1 MASNLQL
8 HRPTRFGT
16 APGLNGLTRSKRSII
31 WVLLLLIALSLAGI
45 SVMATLNLNYSQKE
59 MAQLR
64 QAQLAEV
71 FSANLGRIN
80 AHQQFLEHYTA
91 DLARLG
97 ELFWHLQ
104 QSGKPDQAGELEKA
118 LLKKLHSFADV
129 FGAGIWFEPGE
140 FPENPASPGIFAY
153 RNGVEQQLTLIS
165 PTDGGLQ
172 EYRQQPWF
180 AHALPENLPEAII
193 PEGFYWTPA
202 YYNPLSEAA
211 VLTLLKPMHAP
222 DGRLIGVVT
231 TDWHADKLID
241 LVNQVDVT
249 PNTFAYLIDGNN
261 RRLSGLSEN
270 EDSVTQQV
278 MDIIL
283 EIRLI
288 DTLADKAK
296 AVVPNVKGHHREVR
310 WHQLMVAGR
319 EYALSYAATTAG
331 MLFGIGV
338 PRDEIDAVLLPMRTS
353 NLQILVVTGLVML
366 GLSAVLL
373 FKVIGLMRQL
383 KASYTDELTG
393 LPNRARL
400 LEESVSNPQ
409 GSLILIDIDGFKEVN
424 GLFGH
429 RCGDFVLQQLA
440 IWLDE
445 LISSEPRLISVR
457 LYRLTS
463 DEFALLGP
471 ARPVAELETL
481 VQEISISLESRSP
494 LWQGQEINLGIT
506 LGAAVQLLPDSA
518 SPRDNLITWA
528 KFALKQARRQHQN
541 YLVYD
546 ARQCVEETYEQ
557 NLFWAGRVKKAL
569 QEDRLFPYFQP
580 IFNNR
585 SGRVSKFE
593 CLVRMRGEDG
603 RIVSPDAFLAVTRKL
618 RLERRIT
625 RIMIDKSF
633 AAFAGEPYD
642 FSINLSCADLLD
654 GELTS
659 AILKKLADTG
669 QGDRVIFEILESDG
683 IEKYNEVR
691 SFIDRVKAHGCRI
704 AIDDFGTG
712 YANFEHLLRLNVDLI
727 KIDGS
732 LVRNLDHDQGA
743 MLITQGIVNFA
754 RSLNMSTV
762 AEFVHSARI
771 QEKVVALGVDFSQ
784 GAHFGMPRAVLAGE
798 SERVAEPALL

>member
-1 MASNLQL
+1 MAPNQPL
-8 HRPTRFGT
+8 HRPPHSGT

-45 SVMATLNLNYSQKE
+45 SVMATLNLNYSQKA

-71 FSANLGRIN
+71 FATNLGRIN

-118 LLKKLHSFADV
+118 LLKKLHSFADA

-153 RNGVEQQLTLIS
+153 RQGAEQLTLIS

-172 EYRQQPWF
+172 DYRQQPWF
-180 AHALPENLPEAII
+180 TQAMPDRWPQEESPEE
-193 PEGFYWTPA
+193 FYWTPA

-211 VLTLLKPMHAP
+211 VLTLVRPMHAP

-231 TDWHADKLID
+231 TDWHADKLTD
-241 LVNQVDVT
+241 LVSQVDVT
-249 PNTFAYLIDGNN
+249 PNTFAYLIDRNN
-261 RRLSGLSEN
+261 RRISGLSEN
-270 EDSVTQQV
+270 DDEKARQV
-278 MDIIL
+278 MDLIL
-283 EIRLI
+283 EVRLI
-288 DTLADKAK
+288 DTLTEEEKPALAGG
-296 AVVPNVKGHHREVR
+296 ARSAGGSRN
-310 WHQLMVAGR
+310 HQLTVDGS
-319 EYALSYAATTAG
+319 EYSLSYAATTAG

-338 PRDEIDAVLLPMRTS
+338 PRNEIDAVLLPMRTS
-353 NLQILVVTGLVML
+353 NLQILAVTGLVML

-400 LEESVSNPQ
+400 LEDSVANPQ
-409 GSLILIDIDGFKEVN
+409 GSLILVDIDGFKEVN

-445 LISSEPRLISVR
+445 LITSEPRLISVR

-481 VQEISISLESRSP
+481 VQAISIFLESRSP

-506 LGAAVQLLPDSA
+506 LGAALQLLPDSA

-569 QEDRLFPYFQP
+569 LEDRLFPYFQP
-580 IFNNR
+580 IYNNR

-603 RIVSPDAFLAVTRKL
+603 GIISPEEFLEVTRKL

-625 RIMIDKSF
+625 RIMVDKSF

-642 FSINLSCADLLD
+642 FSINLCCADLLD
-654 GELTS
+654 DELTS

-669 QGDRVIFEILESDG
+669 QGDQVIFEILESDG
-683 IEKYNEVR
+683 IEKYSEVR
-691 SFIDRVKAHGCRI
+691 SFIDRAKAHGCRI

-732 LVRNLDHDQGA
+732 LVRNLDHDRGA
-743 MLITQGIVNFA
+743 MRITQGIVNFA

-771 QEKVVALGVDFSQ
+771 QEKVVALGIDFSQ
-784 GAHFGMPRAVLAGE
+784 GAHFGMPRADLLRE
-798 SERVAEPALL
+798 SAKVAEPA